1 MKTRQPDHSAYSVE
15 YVEYDPITIA
25 IALVSVLITV
35 LHRNL
40 WPTQSTS
47 TTSTTQDFT
56 GTWKDILEQAQPGI
70 GSTSTESTKSGKAK
84 SRPRL
89 RSIKSTKDTAAQ
101 KKAAGGTPKVT
112 QSPQT
117 TTALV
122 HHHTGDKE
130 SNQQSAFTTRSKPS
144 EKPSNSPGDGD
155 CTSNQASQTPE
166 NAQLSRSTSQT
177 ITPSVTLKNV
187 LVIAD

>member
-70 GSTSTESTKSGKAK
+70 GSTNTESTKSGKAK

-117 TTALV
+117 TIAPV

-130 SNQQSAFTTRSKPS
+130 SAQPSVSITRSKPS

-155 CTSNQASQTPE
+155 YMNNQAPQIPE
-166 NAQLSRSTSQT
+166 NLVQLKSTSQMV
-177 ITPSVTLKNV
+177 TPNISLKNV
-187 LVIAD
+187 LVTSD